1 MYAVAGPDAASWLS
15 ANELRGIAGGR
26 VRAVAA
32 AGLSAAVSD
41 VPAAEFDQ
49 APLDVNVRDSDWLA
63 PHAEAHQR
71 VNAALLDATG
81 AVIPLAFGT
90 IFRAEDRVGRV
101 LEARSET
108 LAGALASVADRA
120 EWVCTLERDRR
131 IAVEHVQRSRER
143 SRSAVPPGR
152 AYLLRRKA
160 EVEGTQELRALD
172 HEAAAGLRGALASV
186 SEELTDEPLIE
197 GGPALRA
204 TVLVRRDREDALRE
218 AVGGYASTWSPRGY
232 TPQLIGPWPAYRY
245 GARLG
250 ALGDA

>member
-1 MYAVAGPDAASWLS
+1 MYCVVGADGGAWLAS
-15 ANELRGIAGGR
+15 NDLRGIAGGR

-32 AGLSAAVSD
+32 GPLAAAVSD
-41 VPAAEFDQ
+41 VPASEFDQ
-49 APLDVNVRDSDWLA
+49 APLDANVRDSEWLA

-71 VNAALLDATG
+71 VNAALLDATA

-101 LEARSET
+101 LQERADQ
-108 LAGALASVADRA
+108 LAMGLAAVADRA

-131 IAVEHVQRSRER
+131 LAVTHVQRRRKS
-143 SRSAVPPGR
+143 VGPTQPPGR
-152 AYLLRRKA
+152 AYLMRRKA
-160 EVEGTQELRALD
+160 EVESLHELRALD
-172 HEAAAGLRGALASV
+172 LEAAAGLREALAGV
-186 SEELTDEPLIE
+186 AEDLTDEPLIE
-197 GGPALRA
+197 GGPALRV

-218 AVGGYASTWSPRGY
+218 AVGGYAGVWTVNGY
-232 TPQLIGPWPAYRY
+232 TPQLIGPWPAYRF